1 MRIAADYHTHT
12 IHSHGTG
19 TVLDNLKAAAAKG
32 LKEVAISDHGPANLF
47 GIGTKG
53 IDTFRQI
60 RAEMEAAAQLVPN
73 VRGLLGV
80 EANILSVDGRLDISE
95 EDLEIF
101 DVVQAGLHILVNP
114 GSLRDGLQLT
124 LPNVVGRYFKRTKV
138 AMRDRNTQAVIAALH
153 RYPIDIL
160 THPGLRVDIDT
171 KAIAYH
177 CAQRGTLMV
186 INSSH

>member
-101 DVVQAGLHILVNP
+101 DVVQ
-114 GSLRDGLQLT
+114 RDCIFWLI
-124 LPNVVGRYFKRTKV
+124 PVPKGRTAADPAMSSV
-138 AMRDRNTQAVIAALH
+138 ATSNAPKSR
-153 RYPIDIL
+153 
-160 THPGLRVDIDT
+160 
-171 KAIAYH
+171 
-177 CAQRGTLMV
+177 CGTGTPRQ
-186 INSSH
+186 